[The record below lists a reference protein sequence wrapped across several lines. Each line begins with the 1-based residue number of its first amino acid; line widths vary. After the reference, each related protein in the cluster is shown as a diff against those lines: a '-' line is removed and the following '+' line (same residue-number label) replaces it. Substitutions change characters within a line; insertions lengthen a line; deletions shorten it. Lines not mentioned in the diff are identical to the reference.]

1 MKGDEVVSSQVF
13 QLDEVVAFH
22 PERPVK
28 KLLLSTD
35 RLRSAVIC
43 LRAGQ
48 ALGEHAAP
56 GEAVIHVLSGRA
68 LVGVGGEAHEARQ
81 GTVLHLPAGALHSVA
96 ARADTVLQVVVALP
110 CA

>member
-1 MKGDEVVSSQVF
+1 MSGQVF

-28 KLLLSTD
+28 KLLLSTE
-35 RLRSAVIC
+35 RLRAAVIC
-43 LRAGQ
+43 LKTGQ

-56 GEAVIHVLSGRA
+56 GEAVIHVLSGEA
-68 LVGVGGEAHEARQ
+68 VVGVGGEAHAAHR
-81 GTVLHLPAGALHSVA
+81 GTILHLSAGAPHSVT
-96 ARADTVLQVVVALP
+96 ARTDTVLQVVVALP

>member
-1 MKGDEVVSSQVF
+1 MSGRVF

-28 KLLLSTD
+28 KLLLSTE
-35 RLRSAVIC
+35 RLRAAVIC
-43 LRAGQ
+43 LGAGQ

-56 GEAVIHVLSGRA
+56 GEAVIHVLSGEA
-68 LVGVGGEAHEARQ
+68 VFGVGGEARTVRR
-81 GTVLHLPAGALHSVA
+81 GTILHLPAGAPHSVT
-96 ARADTVLQVVVALP
+96 ARTDAVLQVVVALP

>member
-1 MKGDEVVSSQVF
+1 MSGRVF

-28 KLLLSTD
+28 KLLLSTE
-35 RLRSAVIC
+35 RLRAAVIC
-43 LRAGQ
+43 LKAGQ

-68 LVGVGGEAHEARQ
+68 AFGVDGEAHEARR
-81 GTVLHLPAGALHSVA
+81 GTVFHLPAGALHSVT
-96 ARADTVLQVVVALP
+96 ARTDTVLQVVVVQTSGP
-110 CA
+110 RH